1 MKKLFFGESYQNK
14 TEKPIQY
21 KLFYINCFGY
31 IQNDNGT
38 LEPNQTLTITRA
50 SNKAYLYL

>member
-14 TEKPIQY
+14 TDKAIQY

-31 IQNDNGT
+31 IQHDSGS

>member
-14 TEKPIQY
+14 TDKTIHY

-31 IQNDNGT
+31 IQNDSGT
-38 LEPNQTLTITRA
+38 LDPGQTLTITRA